1 MELPNCVLK
10 LGREQATHL
19 RERHPSSERR
29 SDFMTNPEPETDPE
43 SDDGAVDPFA
53 ELGVETGSSDA
64 NISDG
69 LEAFMDDE
77 EEEELVDSTPVVVEH
92 AEEEDDDDDMFAT
105 LGVAG
110 PSVAL
115 TSSGEDDILSA
126 FMDEDDDDEVEEQA
140 AIDSPTEP
148 SAPLQNNGIEAYRMV
163 LETVWVDGILDPG
176 EVHLLARRREDLGI
190 SFEEHLEL
198 VREMLG

>member
-1 MELPNCVLK
+1 
-10 LGREQATHL
+10 
-19 RERHPSSERR
+19 
-29 SDFMTNPEPETDPE
+29 MTVPEPETDPE
-43 SDDGAVDPFA
+43 SDGGEIDPYA
-53 ELGVETGSSDA
+53 ELGVETTSSSA

-77 EEEELVDSTPVVVEH
+77 DEGEPVDSAPVVIEH
-92 AEEEDDDDDMFAT
+92 QDEDDDDDLYAA

-115 TSSGEDDILSA
+115 ASSGQDDILAA
-126 FMDEDDDDEVEEQA
+126 FMEDDDEEEEEANEETAEAQEP
-140 AIDSPTEP
+140 SPTP
-148 SAPLQNNGIEAYRMV
+148 QNDGIEAYRMV

-176 EVHLLARRREDLGI
+176 EVHLLAKRREALGI

>member
-1 MELPNCVLK
+1 MVVAELSLEP
-10 LGREQATHL
+10 GRVQATHL

-29 SDFMTNPEPETDPE
+29 SDFMTVPEPETNPE
-43 SDDGAVDPFA
+43 SDDGEVDPYA
-53 ELGVETGSSDA
+53 ELGVEATSSGA

-77 EEEELVDSTPVVVEH
+77 DEDEPMASAPVVIEH
-92 AEEEDDDDDMFAT
+92 QDDDADDDDDLYAT

-115 TSSGEDDILSA
+115 ASSGEEDLLSA
-126 FMDEDDDDEVEEQA
+126 FMDDDDDEEEANEDTPPQETSTA
-140 AIDSPTEP
+140 S
-148 SAPLQNNGIEAYRMV
+148 QNDGIEVYRMV

-176 EVHLLARRREDLGI
+176 EVHLLAKRRDDLGI

>member
-1 MELPNCVLK
+1 MTSPN
-10 LGREQATHL
+10 
-19 RERHPSSERR
+19 
-29 SDFMTNPEPETDPE
+29 PETDPE
-43 SDDGAVDPFA
+43 SEDGEVDPFA
-53 ELGVETGSSDA
+53 ELGVDTSSSSG

-77 EEEELVDSTPVVVEH
+77 EADEPVDSDPVIVQH
-92 AEEEDDDDDMFAT
+92 EEDEDDDDDMFAT

-115 TSSGEDDILSA
+115 TSSGQDDILSA
-126 FMDEDDDDEVEEQA
+126 FMDDDDEEGDADELTTES
-140 AIDSPTEP
+140 SPETP
-148 SAPLQNNGIEAYRMV
+148 ATPQNDAMDAYKML

-176 EVHLLARRREDLGI
+176 EVHLFANRREELNI
-190 SFEEHLEL
+190 SFEEHLNL